1 MPTGPRFFL
10 SENGLRTGPHS
21 LAVLKQKAEIG
32 VLRPDTS
39 IAPESEPDDWSPIT
53 ESQILSEE
61 LFPLHRQFRLGART
75 VEMVNGS
82 ATPAAPSVEQMLR
95 DNLARQLAAEGEL
108 LKPHPKRSNRK
119 LTDYLAIVATGAGV
133 SMIPW
138 LFVPV
143 TAGHILLSIGATGFV
158 AVCAAWVLF
167 FVVDR
172 Y

>member
-21 LAVLKQKAEIG
+21 LVVLKQKAEIG

-53 ESQILSEE
+53 ESQVLFEE
-61 LFPLHRQFRLGART
+61 LFPAHRPFTLGSRA
-75 VEMVNGS
+75 VERVNSS
-82 ATPAAPSVEQMLR
+82 ATPAAPSVEEMLR
-95 DNLARQLAAEGEL
+95 DNLARQRAAEGEL
-108 LKPHPKRSNRK
+108 LKPQPKRSNRR
-119 LTDYLAIVATGAGV
+119 LNDYLAIVAAGAGV
-133 SMIPW
+133 SMLPW

-158 AVCAAWVLF
+158 AICAAWVLF